1 MHGVLNEA
9 SQAGKKMATYFLR
22 SVAGLFICC
31 SIVACKP
38 SDPEGSSSKNDKT
51 LSYSFT
57 LSQSEFDNLAPEDQ
71 FMVANK
77 LLSTMYRGI
86 PADQFFDLTQGL
98 EEPVVQFDNFI
109 TTTQTALQTKMSNE
123 EIVAVNQDIFGVNDD
138 IETEEVDESI
148 PARFTNI
155 DNNEPHQIFMAR
167 NHTYPISKNQ
177 MEQWMSFF
185 LANTIMFSPAREMDS
200 TNTQDIDRV
209 LGYLSTQLSNDASM
223 RETVRGFLHNLS
235 RWRVSRSPENHAL
248 EMFELYLGIFN
259 DTPEEQQNTINGG
272 IACSDWYLTDN
283 DADYQLLKDNT
294 RYGIAEPVKVF
305 DQYIYDCDDLYDV
318 VAGHPLLVP
327 RMVEVISNYF
337 LDGMEAAEKLEVVE
351 AIVATNPETF
361 QDVFLAVMYS
371 KAFLLETTRPKTF
384 EENAFNFLHAMHW
397 VPRSDSGDLS
407 RDVLDRLYDTSRN
420 DNIGVHNMGWA
431 AMDYKIGRTPFLPMD
446 VQSFATYHKAMRES
460 VLLNDGA
467 YSGCYHLGRN
477 ADNNRYGCSNSRTE
491 EELSEITSSIKWKLE
506 NGAFYIAGTEN
517 LKPELEDL
525 TGEEFIDFVFLTA
538 MGRRATTD
546 EMSAFLEEGQRRNYL
561 SINVDGVIAP
571 TKTNGTDYWEYYSD
585 DFAEI
590 MLDYMSRLPEFYYY
604 RAVQ

>member
-1 MHGVLNEA
+1 
-9 SQAGKKMATYFLR
+9 MATPFLK
-22 SVAGLFICC
+22 SVCGLLICC
-31 SIVACKP
+31 SIAACKP
-38 SDPEGSSSKNDKT
+38 SEPSGSSNSKT
-51 LSYSFT
+51 LDYDFT
-57 LSQSEFDNLAPEDQ
+57 LSQSEFDALSPENQ

-77 LLSTMYRGI
+77 LLSTMYHGV
-86 PADQFFDLTQGL
+86 PADEFFDLTQGL
-98 EEPVVQFDNFI
+98 DEPVIQYDNFI
-109 TTTQTALQTKMSNE
+109 NSTQSALQSKMSNE
-123 EIVAVNQDIFGVNDD
+123 EIISVNQDIFGIDDD
-138 IETEEVDESI
+138 ITTESIDESI

-167 NHTYPISKNQ
+167 NHAYPLSKNQ

-200 TNTQDIDRV
+200 TNRQDVDRV

-272 IACSDWYLTDN
+272 IACSDWYLTD
-283 DADYQLLKDNT
+283 DGEDYQLLKDNT
-294 RYGIAEPVKVF
+294 RYGVAEPVQVF

-337 LDGMEAAEKLEVVE
+337 LDGMTSVEKLNVVTD
-351 AIVATNPETF
+351 IIATNPETF

-371 KAFLLETTRPKTF
+371 KAFLLESTRPKTF
-384 EENAFNFLHAMHW
+384 EENAFNFLHAMHYT
-397 VPRSDSGDLS
+397 PRSNSFPLD
-407 RDVLDRLYDTSRN
+407 RTVLDRVYDSSN
-420 DNIGVHNMGWA
+420 NGNLVGVHNMGWA

-446 VQSFATYHKAMRES
+446 VLSFATYHKAIRES
-460 VLLNDGA
+460 VLLNNRAFD
-467 YSGCYHLGRN
+467 GRN
-477 ADNNRYGCSNSRTE
+477 HPEESDFTE
-491 EELSEITSSIKWKLE
+491 AETPREPPYEII

-517 LKPELEDL
+517 LKPELDNL
-525 TGEEFIDFVFLTA
+525 SVDEFIDFVFLTA
-538 MGRRATTD
+538 MGRRATSSEIEDLKTIGEARDHLRYYEND
-546 EMSAFLEEGQRRNYL
+546 EGVDVLSLRR
-561 SINVDGVIAP
+561 G
-571 TKTNGTDYWEYYSD
+571 NGGDDELYEYWTD

-590 MLDYMSRLPEFYYY
+590 MLDYISRLPEFYYY